1 MKQKDI
7 GILVAV
13 LVVSVLV
20 SLLLSNYV
28 FSSLTSR
35 TEQVAKVDKISG
47 DFPIDQIHPKY
58 FNDNSVDPLQLI
70 HIGQPNQNPFSGSSG
85 D

>member
-13 LVVSVLV
+13 LVVSLLV
-20 SLLLSNYV
+20 SV
-28 FSSLTSR
+28 VISSYAFGPLTSR
-35 TEQVAKVDKISG
+35 EEQVAKVDKISG

>member
-7 GILVAV
+7 GILAAVFVAAVIVAV
-13 LVVSVLV
+13 LV
-20 SLLLSNYV
+20 
-28 FSSLTSR
+28 SSYAFGAFTAR

-47 DFPIDQIHPKY
+47 DFPIDQVQPQY
-58 FNDNSVDPLQLI
+58 FNSNSVDPLQLI